1 MSSIKCCTKIVH
13 AFFTIFAHVI
23 WCNRELTTFKRFIPQ
38 VNLSFFM
45 NKQCSILPHSRTISP
60 NSTSSSN
67 NSPKVISHKSF
78 SCKRNSIFIFHVWK
92 LLPFN
97 YSILWALEM
106 DAMIMSRI
114 MSKNKTLR
122 ALKLSTKCFNKKHT

>member
-1 MSSIKCCTKIVH
+1 
-13 AFFTIFAHVI
+13 
-23 WCNRELTTFKRFIPQ
+23 
-38 VNLSFFM
+38 
-45 NKQCSILPHSRTISP
+45 
-60 NSTSSSN
+60 
-67 NSPKVISHKSF
+67 VISHKSF